1 VVRRFVLLQ
10 PFINGRAQRVLAG
23 ERRRYQL
30 PLTSQEA
37 APHTTPFAMPS
48 APPFTNILYGAMAPS
63 HMASDTG
70 ALKDWTV
77 KSLLVPLH
85 SVGLSTHGSKV
96 ELFTRYKTYSMQQIE
111 EDDGPPANA
120 TTSLKAD
127 GTDKCDG
134 QGGAAGTSASGVADG
149 VVAGP
154 TVGDPAA
161 AGADGGCVDGEAR
174 VTASLGRSSP
184 RS

>member
-1 VVRRFVLLQ
+1 MVRRFVLLQ
-10 PFINGRAQRVLAG
+10 PFINRRAQRVLADK
-23 ERRRYQL
+23 RRQCPL
-30 PLTSQEA
+30 PLTFPAA
-37 APHTTPFAMPS
+37 APHTSPFSLPS
-48 APPFTNILYGAMAPS
+48 APLFTNLLYGTMAPS

-85 SVGLSTHGSKV
+85 SAGLSTHGSKV
-96 ELFTRYKTYSMQQIE
+96 ELFTRYNTYTMQQIE
-111 EDDGPPANA
+111 KDDAPAANA

-149 VVAGP
+149 VLAGP

-161 AGADGGCVDGEAR
+161 AGADGGGVDGEAR
-174 VTASLGRSSP
+174 VTASLGRSSR